1 MILENN
7 NDYNKIKY
15 AYGIF
20 WSFQQHETSDF
31 GSSPVDR
38 DTVIW
43 YNWSSKRL
51 NPGM

>member
-1 MILENN
+1 MDSKLNSET
-7 NDYNKIKY
+7 Y

-20 WSFQQHETSDF
+20 WSFQHVTSDF